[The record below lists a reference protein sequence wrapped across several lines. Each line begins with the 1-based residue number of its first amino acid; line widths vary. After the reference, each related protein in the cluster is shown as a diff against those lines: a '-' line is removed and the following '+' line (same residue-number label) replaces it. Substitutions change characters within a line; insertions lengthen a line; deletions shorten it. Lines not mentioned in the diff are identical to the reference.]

1 MVLLGPRMPAAVSGA
16 VGLAMGVAGR
26 LTGGGRDVWARPGRL
41 HIETHGVHGVD
52 GARVARRVER
62 ALERHPGVVWAR
74 VNAPACRV
82 VVEVTDPP
90 PPRRELVALV
100 ARAESVPASV
110 DEEIA
115 EEELRHPA
123 EGLRRSGVL
132 ANLAV
137 DAVALGLAGLTR
149 ITAWAPLPAELAGLV
164 SAVELHPRLRELAAR
179 RLHGQERAES
189 LVSMAAGLAQA
200 LSVGGAGVVVDIAER
215 VGRWREARADQ
226 QAWRAAEPRLIR
238 GPRDA
243 GADPVTVERPR
254 PLPDGPVER
263 YQRRVLAGGAAVMA
277 AAVPLAGP
285 RRAAAVGI
293 AALPRAAESGRA
305 AFASQLGLALAR
317 DGALV
322 MDRAVLRRL
331 DRLDTLVLD
340 GAALRSGRWALTDLV
355 PLAGADH
362 GEVAERGFALFA
374 AENPWD
380 VREAD
385 EWTLAPVDK
394 LELRGRTGVR
404 QRRGL
409 ADAGAEVVL
418 GLARR
423 SRLEAVLAVEADLA
437 PGLDAVID
445 AARRAGLRIV
455 LATDEPRSPAGHADA
470 LVERGGSPAGVVRDI
485 QATGGVV
492 MLLSG
497 DRRALAAADCG
508 LGVHVDGAP
517 PPWGAHVLIGTEL
530 GPAALL
536 VEAVVAARSVDRD
549 CIALARAATG
559 IGALAALGGGVTRP
573 AARSLGVVNVG
584 AALGFADGVWRAHR
598 LHTDAGRRMPPGGAP
613 ESGRRAGDDDGPP
626 AGPG

>member
-1 MVLLGPRMPAAVSGA
+1 M
-16 VGLAMGVAGR
+16 AGR

-62 ALERHPGVVWAR
+62 VLERHPGVVWAR
-74 VNAPACRV
+74 VNAPGCRV

-100 ARAESVPASV
+100 ARAESAPTDVG
-110 DEEIA
+110 EEIA
-115 EEELRHPA
+115 EEELHHPA
-123 EGLRRSGVL
+123 EGLQRTGVL

-137 DAVALGLAGLTR
+137 DAVALVLAGLAR
-149 ITAWAPLPAELAGLV
+149 VAPWAPLPAELAGLV

-200 LSVGGAGVVVDIAER
+200 LAAGGSGVVVDVAER
-215 VGRWREARADQ
+215 IVRWREAHADQ

-238 GPRDA
+238 GPEDA
-243 GADPVTVERPR
+243 GADPAVVERPR

-263 YQRRVLAGGAAVMA
+263 HQRRVLAGGAAVA
-277 AAVPLAGP
+277 AGAAPLVGL
-285 RRAAAVGI
+285 RRAGAVGL
-293 AALPRAAESGRA
+293 AALPKAAEAGRA
-305 AFASQLGLALAR
+305 AFASHLGLVLAR
-317 DGALV
+317 SGALV
-322 MDRAVLRRL
+322 LDRAVLRRL

-355 PLAGADH
+355 PLAGADF
-362 GEVAERGFALFA
+362 GEVVEHGSALFA
-374 AENPWD
+374 VENPWD
-380 VREAD
+380 VRAAG

-394 LELRGRTGVR
+394 LEVRGRTGVR

-423 SRLEAVLAVEADLA
+423 RRLEAVLAVEADTA
-437 PGLDAVID
+437 PGLDTVVG

-455 LATDEPRSPAGHADA
+455 LATDDQRPRAQYADV
-470 LVERGGSPAGVVRDI
+470 LVERGRSPVGVVRDV
-485 QATGGVV
+485 QAAGGVV

-508 LGVHVDGAP
+508 LGVHVDGTP
-517 PPWGAHVLIGTEL
+517 PPWGAHVLIGSDL
-530 GPAALL
+530 GGAVLL
-536 VEAVVAARSVDRD
+536 VEAVAAARSVNRD
-549 CIALARAATG
+549 CMVLTRAATG
-559 IGALAALGGGVTRP
+559 LGALAALGGGATRA

-598 LHTDAGRRMPPGGAP
+598 LHTRTPARVASSPP
-613 ESGRRAGDDDGPP
+613 
-626 AGPG
+626 

>member
-1 MVLLGPRMPAAVSGA
+1 MVLPGLRVLAPVSGA
-16 VGLAMGVAGR
+16 VGLAIGVAGW
-26 LTGGGRDVWARPGRL
+26 LTGGRRDVWARPGRL

-62 ALERHPGVVWAR
+62 VLERHPGVLWAR

-82 VVEVTDPP
+82 VVEVADPP

-100 ARAESVPASV
+100 ARAESAPASV

-115 EEELRHPA
+115 EEELHHPA
-123 EGLRRSGVL
+123 EGLRRTGVV

-149 ITAWAPLPAELAGLV
+149 MAPWAPLPAEVAGLV
-164 SAVELHPRLRELAAR
+164 SAVELHPRLRELAAV

-200 LSVGGAGVVVDIAER
+200 LAAGGSGVVVDIAER
-215 VGRWREARADQ
+215 VGRWRESRADQ
-226 QAWRAAEPRLIR
+226 WAWRAAEPRLIR
-238 GPRDA
+238 GPEDA
-243 GADPVTVERPR
+243 GADPVAVERPR

-263 YQRRVLAGGAAVMA
+263 YQRRMLAGGVAVVAAVA
-277 AAVPLAGP
+277 PLAGL
-285 RRAAAVGI
+285 RRAGAVGL
-293 AALPRAAESGRA
+293 AVLPKAAETGRA
-305 AFASQLGLALAR
+305 AFASQLGLALSR
-317 DGALV
+317 SGALV
-322 MDRAVLRRL
+322 MDRAALRRL
-331 DRLDTLVLD
+331 DRMDTLVLD
-340 GAALRSGRWALTDLV
+340 GAALRPGRWALTDLV
-355 PLAGADH
+355 PLAGADTGDVVEH
-362 GEVAERGFALFA
+362 GSALFA
-374 AENPWD
+374 AENPWE
-380 VREAD
+380 VRGAG

-423 SRLEAVLAVEADLA
+423 SRLEALLAVEADVA
-437 PGLDAVID
+437 PELDTVVG

-455 LATDEPRSPAGHADA
+455 LATDGQWPRADYADA
-470 LVERGGSPAGVVRDI
+470 VVERGGSLAGVVRDI

-508 LGVHVDGAP
+508 VGVHVEGSP
-517 PPWGAHVLIGTEL
+517 PPWGAHVLVGPEL
-530 GPAALL
+530 GPAVLL

-549 CIALARAATG
+549 CIVLAQAATG
-559 IGALAALGGGVTRP
+559 IGALTALGGGATRA
-573 AARSLGVVNVG
+573 AARSLDVVNVG
-584 AALGFADGVWRAHR
+584 AALAFADGVWRVHR
-598 LHTDAGRRMPPGGAP
+598 LHAEAGRRTRTA
-613 ESGRRAGDDDGPP
+613 
-626 AGPG
+626 

>member
-1 MVLLGPRMPAAVSGA
+1 MLRPRVTAPVVGA
-16 VGLAMGVAGR
+16 VGFATRMAGW

-41 HIETHGVHGVD
+41 YIETHGVHGAD

-62 ALERHPGVVWAR
+62 LLERHPGVVWAR

-82 VVEVTDPP
+82 VVEVADPP

-100 ARAESVPASV
+100 GRAEANPASV

-115 EEELRHPA
+115 EEELQHPA
-123 EGLRRSGVL
+123 EGPQHTGVL

-137 DAVALGLAGLTR
+137 DAVALGLFGLTR
-149 ITAWAPLPAELAGLV
+149 VVPWAPLPAELAGLV
-164 SAVELHPRLRELAAR
+164 SVVELHPSLREFAAR

-200 LSVGGAGVVVDIAER
+200 LAAGGSSVVVDIAER
-215 VGRWREARADQ
+215 VGLWREARADQ
-226 QAWRAAEPRLIR
+226 RSWRAAEPRLIR
-238 GPRDA
+238 GPEDA
-243 GADPVTVERPR
+243 GADPVAVERPR

-263 YQRRVLAGGAAVMA
+263 YQRRVLIGGAALA
-277 AAVPLAGP
+277 AAAAPLVGL
-285 RRAAAVGI
+285 RRAAAAGI
-293 AALPRAAESGRA
+293 ATLPKAAEAGRG
-305 AFASQLGLALAR
+305 AFASQLGLMLAR
-317 DGALV
+317 SGALV

-340 GAALRSGRWALTDLV
+340 GAALRSGRWALTELV
-355 PLAGADH
+355 PLAGADTD
-362 GEVAERGFALFA
+362 EVAEHGSALFA

-380 VREAD
+380 VRAAG
-385 EWTLAPVDK
+385 EWTLAPVEE
-394 LELRGRTGVR
+394 LQLRGRTGVR

-409 ADAGAEVVL
+409 ADTGAEVVL

-423 SRLEAVLAVEADLA
+423 SRLEAVLGVEADIA
-437 PGLDAVID
+437 PRLDTVIG

-455 LATDEPRSPAGHADA
+455 LATDERRPRADYADA
-470 LVERGGSPAGVVRDI
+470 VVERGGSLVGVVRDI
-485 QATGGVV
+485 QAAGGAV

-508 LGVHVDGAP
+508 LGVHVDGSP

-536 VEAVVAARSVDRD
+536 VEAVTAARAVDRD
-549 CIALARAATG
+549 CIVLAQAATG
-559 IGALAALGGGVTRP
+559 VAALAALSGGSTRS

-584 AALGFADGVWRAHR
+584 AALGIADGAWRAHR
-598 LHTDAGRRMPPGGAP
+598 SRPARR
-613 ESGRRAGDDDGPP
+613 R
-626 AGPG
+626 

>member
-1 MVLLGPRMPAAVSGA
+1 MVLLGLRMPAPVSGA
-16 VGLAMGVAGR
+16 VGLVTGVAGR

-62 ALERHPGVVWAR
+62 VLERHPGVVWAR

-82 VVEVTDPP
+82 VVEVADPP

-100 ARAESVPASV
+100 TRAESTPTSV

-123 EGLRRSGVL
+123 EGPQRTGVL
-132 ANLAV
+132 ANLVV
-137 DAVALGLAGLTR
+137 DAVALGLAGLTQV
-149 ITAWAPLPAELAGLV
+149 APWAPLPAELAGLV
-164 SAVELHPRLRELAAR
+164 SAVELHPRLREFAAR

-200 LSVGGAGVVVDIAER
+200 LAAGGSGVVVDVAER

-226 QAWRAAEPRLIR
+226 QSWRAAEPRLIS
-238 GPRDA
+238 GPEDA
-243 GADPVTVERPR
+243 GADPVVVERPR

-263 YQRRVLAGGAAVMA
+263 YQRRALAVGAAVVA
-277 AAVPLAGP
+277 AAAPLVGL
-285 RRAAAVGI
+285 RRAAAVGL
-293 AALPRAAESGRA
+293 ATLPKAAEAGRA
-305 AFASQLGLALAR
+305 AFASHLGLMLAR
-317 DGALV
+317 SGALV

-355 PLAGADH
+355 PLAGADTD
-362 GEVAERGFALFA
+362 EVAEHGFALFA

-380 VREAD
+380 VREAG

-409 ADAGAEVVL
+409 ADTGAEVVL

-423 SRLEAVLAVEADLA
+423 SRLEAVLAVEADIA
-437 PGLDAVID
+437 PRLDPVIG
-445 AARRAGLRIV
+445 AARRAGLRIL
-455 LATDEPRSPAGHADA
+455 LATDEQRPRADYADA
-470 LVERGGSPAGVVRDI
+470 LVERGGSLAGVVRDI
-485 QATGGVV
+485 QAAGGVV

-508 LGVHVDGAP
+508 LGVHTGGSP

-536 VEAVVAARSVDRD
+536 VEAVVAARRVDRD
-549 CIALARAATG
+549 CIVLARAATG
-559 IGALAALGGGVTRP
+559 IGALAALVGGATRP

-584 AALGFADGVWRAHR
+584 AALGFADGAWRAHR
-598 LHTDAGRRMPPGGAP
+598 SWPAGRR
-613 ESGRRAGDDDGPP
+613 
-626 AGPG
+626 